1 MRAAERCVNFSSH
14 NQRRFSATS
23 SWAREIGDRHEWG
36 DKKGKLGVAKLPV
49 VGAPSPNCHALVSIE
64 GKL

>member
-23 SWAREIGDRHEWG
+23 SWACEIGDRHEWG
-36 DKKGKLGVAKLPV
+36 DKKGKLGIAKLPR
-49 VGAPSPNCHALVSIE
+49 GWCAFPLIATR
-64 GKL
+64 